1 MSKAALSGKYAAYPE
16 YKDSGVEWIGNIPSN
31 WSVFSL
37 KRTVDGCTNGI
48 WGSEPDGTN
57 DITVLRVAD
66 FDRNTLKIQETKLT
80 SRAILPKEREN
91 RLLRKGDLLIEKS
104 GGGDKTLVGCVVLFD
119 KDFQAV
125 TSNFVAKMTPK
136 KEYDSIFL
144 KYAFHLLYSGR
155 VNFPSIKQ
163 TTGIQ
168 NLDSDAYLM
177 EYFCFP
183 QKSEQTQIAAFLDH
197 ETAKIDTLIEKQQ
210 KLIELLK
217 EKRQAV
223 ISHAVT
229 KGLNPDAPMKDSGV
243 EWLGEVPEHWNV
255 SKLKF
260 ECEIVDCRNKTPEYF
275 DNGDYFVV
283 RTTNV
288 KNQKLNFNGALYTDK
303 KNFDIWTQRGIPPEG
318 SILFT
323 REAPTGE
330 VCLVP
335 KDLTFCMGQRM
346 MNFIANDNSYTDYL
360 FDYLIS
366 DCLDRYINSVSH
378 GSTVSHL
385 RVEQVE
391 NIPVLVPSLDEIK
404 QIHLKINSLKSKFDA
419 IEKEAIQAIALM
431 QERRTALI
439 SAAVTGKIDVRHFT
453 LEDGVA
459 PTTSIDTNEA
469 AQEAMA

>member
-1 MSKAALSGKYAAYPE
+1 MSKYQNYPDYKKSDIEWMESIPTHWKIVRLNYIFEIKKRIANTLGLDVLSVTQRGIKVKDIESGDGQLSMDYSKYQRVYVGDFAMNHMDLLTGYIDIS
-16 YKDSGVEWIGNIPSN
+16 KFNGVTSPDYR
-31 WSVFSL
+31 VFSVRDTEQYDARYYL
-37 KRTVDGCTNGI
+37 YLLQMGYK
-48 WGSEPDGTN
+48 
-57 DITVLRVAD
+57 
-66 FDRNTLKIQETKLT
+66 QKL
-80 SRAILPKEREN
+80 
-91 RLLRKGDLLIEKS
+91 
-104 GGGDKTLVGCVVLFD
+104 F
-119 KDFQAV
+119 
-125 TSNFVAKMTPK
+125 
-136 KEYDSIFL
+136 
-144 KYAFHLLYSGR
+144 FHLGQGSAHLGR
-155 VNFPSIKQ
+155 WRLPTEAFNNIEYPQPSK
-163 TTGIQ
+163 
-168 NLDSDAYLM
+168 L
-177 EYFCFP
+177 
-183 QKSEQTQIAAFLDH
+183 EQTQIAAFLDH

-243 EWLGEVPEHWNV
+243 EWLGEVPAHWNV

-404 QIHLKINSLKSKFDA
+404 QIHLKINLLKSKFDA

-439 SAAVTGKIDVRHFT
+439 SAAVTGKIDVRNW
-453 LEDGVA
+453 VA
-459 PTTSIDTNEA
+459 PTTSSDTTEVQ
-469 AQEAMA
+469 QEVSV